1 MRLAAK
7 RRRRVVRDIT
17 TAAAVLAGAVCSLF
31 LSLTAVSAATVDGLK
46 VHSTVTGSASTTV
59 FLIHGYTCDE
69 TSWAEQVPVLARQY
83 RVVTLDLPGHG
94 QSDRPGVEQFS
105 MDLFARAIEA
115 VRLDV
120 KVDRIVLVGHSMGTP
135 VVLKY
140 ANLYPQHTA
149 ALVFVDGL
157 MPAAPTPTG
166 RTAGPAGN
174 PASAVGTPPSAG
186 ARMGGPNGRQN
197 REAMVRRF
205 FRPTTAPAVR
215 QKVLDMMLA
224 APEATA
230 VGAMNATSDPA
241 GRTTDVPDV
250 PTIGIYA
257 EPNPIASR
265 DVVLRN
271 FPKAA
276 YVQLPGTGHF
286 LMLEKPVEFNAL
298 LLDFLATL
306 RRPGDFSK

>member
-1 MRLAAK
+1 MSAVAK
-7 RRRRVVRDIT
+7 RWCRLPCHT
-17 TAAAVLAGAVCSLF
+17 TIAVAPLARLVCVLL
-31 LSLTAVSAATVDGLK
+31 LSLTSVDAATVDGLK
-46 VHSTVTGSASTTV
+46 IHSTVTGNGPTTV
-59 FLIHGYTCDE
+59 FLVHGYTCDE
-69 TSWAEQVPVLARQY
+69 TSWAEQVPVMASQY

-94 QSDRPGVEQFS
+94 KSDQPRADQFS

-120 KVDRIVLVGHSMGTP
+120 KADRIVLVGHSMGTP
-135 VVLKY
+135 VILKY
-140 ANLYPQHTA
+140 ANLYPQHAA

-157 MPAAPTPTG
+157 MAAAPTAG
-166 RTAGPAGN
+166 RGGSPAGPVSG
-174 PASAVGTPPSAG
+174 VGAPPSAG

-205 FRPTTAPAVR
+205 FLPTTTPAVQ
-215 QKVLDMMLA
+215 QKVLDMMLS

-230 VGAMNATSDPA
+230 VGAMNASSDPA

-250 PTIGIYA
+250 PMIGIYA
-257 EPNPIASR
+257 EPNAVASR
-265 DVVLRN
+265 DAVRRN

-276 YVQLPGTGHF
+276 YTQVPGTGHF

-298 LLDFLATL
+298 LLEFLATV
-306 RRPGDFSK
+306 K